1 MNIAVSYDFSVYV
14 IYIYLHVQ
22 SSSVDSKVCCRC
34 SKSELINS
42 DSDSALKLVEYCNGS
57 VKWHFANVIPADCEV
72 ANMVR
77 KVFWKGNKRDSGDY
91 GHAHFNIRV
100 LGLLRKWINA
110 TLFQLRELR
119 NLPAMW
125 CNACKLQPS
134 CYCVACLFNLCLS
147 VKWAICK
154 LQVLL
159 I

>member
-100 LGLLRKWINA
+100 LGLLRK
-110 TLFQLRELR
+110 
-119 NLPAMW
+119 
-125 CNACKLQPS
+125 
-134 CYCVACLFNLCLS
+134 
-147 VKWAICK
+147 
-154 LQVLL
+154 
-159 I
+159 